1 MISRNN
7 TRIEKVVAWCAA
19 GAASIGCEASTPSAM
34 TARAPSSTEVALAP
48 FAPAAC
54 TVDGASRIVATKAA
68 PYAGV
73 EAVADASRVWLRF
86 ARSRATGAIAVALDP
101 ESLDEKK
108 ADEAGASSV
117 LGDLVLA
124 RGSEYGTNDARW
136 LEPAGEPVDVGGAGP
151 RQDTDGERPIVARID
166 NERSLVAWTSGSIYA
181 GMDVHMQTIGEN
193 GEPLGAAIVLA
204 HDGSVFGRPTVAV
217 SPSGR
222 AVVAFLDSSDHGFQ
236 VVAASLDCGAMAPAA
251 PSAAWA
257 SLGTP

>member
-34 TARAPSSTEVALAP
+34 TAHAPSSTPVAMALSAP
-48 FAPAAC
+48 GAC
-54 TVDGASRIVATKAA
+54 TVDGPSRIVATKAA

-86 ARSRATGAIAVALDP
+86 ARSRAAGAIAVALDP

-108 ADEAGASSV
+108 ADEVGPSSV

-124 RGSEYGTNDARW
+124 RGSEPGANDVRL
-136 LEPAGEPVDVGGAGP
+136 LEPTRESVAVDGVAP
-151 RQDTDGERPIVARID
+151 RGDTYMARPIVARID
-166 NERSLVAWTSGSIYA
+166 TERSLVAWTSGSIYD
-181 GMDVHMQTIGEN
+181 GMDIRMQTIGNE
-193 GEPLGAAIVLA
+193 GEPLGAAIVLP
-204 HDGSVFGRPTVAV
+204 HEGSAFGRPTVAV
-217 SPSGR
+217 LPSGR
-222 AVVAFLDSSDHGFQ
+222 AVVAFIDSSDHGFQ
-236 VVAASLDCGAMAPAA
+236 VVAASLDCGAAPPAA

-257 SLGTP
+257 MLGTP

>member
-19 GAASIGCEASTPSAM
+19 GAASLGCGASTPSAM
-34 TARAPSSTEVALAP
+34 TVRAPSSTEVAMAP

-54 TVDGASRIVATKAA
+54 TVDGASRVVATKAA

-73 EAVADASRVWLRF
+73 QAVADASRVWLRF
-86 ARSRATGAIAVALDP
+86 ARTRATGAIALALDP

-108 ADEAGASSV
+108 TDEAGASSV
-117 LGDLVLA
+117 LGDVVLA
-124 RGSEYGTNDARW
+124 RASDDGANDVRL
-136 LEPAGEPVDVGGAGP
+136 LEPAGEPVDLADAAW
-151 RQDTDGERPIVARID
+151 RQHPDVARPIVARID
-166 NERSLVAWTSGSIYA
+166 SERSLVAWTSGSIYA
-181 GMDVHMQTIGEN
+181 GMDVHMQTIGKN
-193 GEPLGAAIVLA
+193 GEPLGAAIVLP
-204 HDGSVFGRPTVAV
+204 HEGSVFGRPTVAV

-222 AVVAFLDSSDHGFQ
+222 AVVAFLDSNDHGFQ
-236 VVAASLDCGAMAPAA
+236 IVAASLDCGATAPAA